1 MLLCSFPGN
10 TIKARSQSLS
20 AARPPSLPPPPL
32 SQHPSSTFSPLLRRY
47 TSGSPFF
54 LSSPPL
60 SSVTSRIC
68 ISGDFVDRS
77 LKPSFHDNVQKK
89 SVCVLGGHGVGG
101 VQRSV
106 TQHHQQ
112 TDVTNVPCHRN
123 DERREKN
130 IYREARTPGETETG
144 SSRVLPTPVS
154 SPVQTDPPHLT
165 PRSVIPLLPLT
176 SEAPPLRAPLVHCD
190 EY

>member
-1 MLLCSFPGN
+1 MLLRSFPGN

-20 AARPPSLPPPPL
+20 AARPPSLPPPPP
-32 SQHPSSTFSPLLRRY
+32 SQHPSSTFSPRLQHY
-47 TSGSPFF
+47 TSGSPF

-60 SSVTSRIC
+60 SSVTSHIY
-68 ISGDFVDRS
+68 ISGYFVDRS

-89 SVCVLGGHGVGG
+89 CVCVRVCVGG

-123 DERREKN
+123 DERREKKTLPRGTHSRGN
-130 IYREARTPGETETG
+130 RDGLLAG
-144 SSRVLPTPVS
+144 SPHSCLISHP
-154 SPVQTDPPHLT
+154 DGPP
-165 PRSVIPLLPLT
+165 PRSVIP
-176 SEAPPLRAPLVHCD
+176 PPPSPHQPGSPTESSSRSL
-190 EY
+190 